1 MKYLKQERGFYR
13 GALALMLPMIIQNIV
28 TNFMSM
34 ADTFMVGALGETEL
48 AAVTMANSLFFV
60 VQLLI
65 FGVQS
70 GASVLV
76 AQYHG
81 RGNTEAI
88 NRVMGMGLYVSAG
101 LTALVALGA
110 FAFPEAIMSVLTNNG
125 DLVAP
130 GADYMRIVGFSYFFM
145 AINGVYIAVQ
155 RSMENPRLGAAL
167 LTVSGALN
175 IVLNY
180 MLIFGKWGAPF
191 LGCAGAALATLLSRI
206 FESVVVLIYARLSRR
221 LPLMF
226 ACLLRPGKLIAGDFI
241 RYSLPVVMNESL
253 WGLAMSLFSVIMG
266 HMPGSTQILAAYTIE
281 GNIERM
287 ISVALFAS
295 GSAAAVIIGR
305 DIGRGD
311 HDTLYSRGIA
321 LNLLCLATG
330 VISAA
335 LLLLVRDFAAERYI
349 YPIMDI
355 SPTAGNIA
363 GYMMLIVA
371 FILPL
376 RATNLCNVVGVFRG
390 GGDVRYA
397 LFCDLAPMYG
407 FCLPAAAIIALVLG
421 AGIEVVFPIFCLDDI
436 FKVFLCLPR
445 LRSGK
450 WINSVTRDVL
460 A

>member
-1 MKYLKQERGFYR
+1 MKYLRQEHGFYK
-13 GALALMLPMIIQNIV
+13 GAIALMVPIIIQNIV
-28 TNFMSM
+28 TNFMSL

-76 AQYHG
+76 AQYNG

-101 LTALVALGA
+101 LTAVVAVAA
-110 FAFPEAIMSVLTNNG
+110 FSFPKAIMAALTNNA
-125 DLVAP
+125 DLIVP

-155 RSMENPRLGAAL
+155 RSMENPRLGAVL
-167 LTVSGALN
+167 LSVSGVLDM
-175 IVLNY
+175 VLNY
-180 MLIFGKWGAPF
+180 MMIFGKWGMPAM
-191 LGCAGAALATLLSRI
+191 GCAGAALSTVISRI
-206 FESVVVLIYARLSRR
+206 FESVVLCVYAGLSRR
-221 LPLMF
+221 LPLLP
-226 ACLLRPGKLIAGDFI
+226 ARILHPGKIIAADFL

-253 WGLAMSLFSVIMG
+253 WGLAMSLYSVIMG
-266 HMPGSTQILAAYTIE
+266 HMPGSTRILAAYTIE

-311 HDTLYSRGIA
+311 RDTLYGRGIA
-321 LNLLCLATG
+321 LNMLCLATG
-330 VISAA
+330 VVSSV
-335 LLLLVRDFAAERYI
+335 LLLLVRDFAAAQYI

-355 SPTAGNIA
+355 SPAAGKIA
-363 GYMMLIVA
+363 DYMMLIAA
-371 FILPL
+371 FVLPL

-397 LFCDLAPMYG
+397 LFCDLAPMYAL
-407 FCLPAAAIIALVLG
+407 CLPAAAVAALLLG
-421 AGIEVVFPIFCLDDI
+421 AGIEIVFPIFCMDELI
-436 FKVFLCLPR
+436 KVFLCLPR

-450 WINSVTRDVL
+450 WMNSVTRDVF